1 MPNTNLAR
9 RIHAR
14 LYEGLAGTED
24 LALTTVREAH
34 SLDGQ
39 SDDGHTIATSQHASQ
54 ALSLDPLDAAQLFS
68 PGLTRAAALEALSQL
83 ANGADAID
91 WDTILD
97 PYGLDTASTAT
108 ASTGAVCRSIERPE

>member
-14 LYEGLAGTED
+14 LHDALAGTED
-24 LALTTVREAH
+24 LAQATVREAH

-39 SDDGHTIATSQHASQ
+39 ADDGHTMATSQHASQ
-54 ALSLDPLDAAQLFS
+54 ALSLDPLDATQLFS
-68 PGLTRAAALEALSQL
+68 PGLTRAATLEALSQL

-91 WDTILD
+91 WDAILD
-97 PYGLDTASTAT
+97 PYGMDTSCTAAAST
-108 ASTGAVCRSIERPE
+108 

>member
-14 LYEGLAGTED
+14 LYDAVAGTED
-24 LALTTVREAH
+24 LTLATVREVH

-39 SDDGHTIATSQHASQ
+39 TDDGRTMATWQHASQ
-54 ALSLDPLDAAQLFS
+54 ALSLDPLDASQLFS
-68 PGLTRAAALEALSQL
+68 PGLTRAAILEALSQL

-91 WDTILD
+91 WDAILD
-97 PYGLDTASTAT
+97 PYGMDTSSSAGAST
-108 ASTGAVCRSIERPE
+108 